1 MKNQNPLFKSVRALT
16 LAAML
21 AAMSVVIGIF
31 CKTLLNFGNGLM
43 RITFENLPIIISGML
58 FGPIAGGAVGAA
70 SDLMSYLLS
79 PQTYPPNLIVTLG
92 ATTVGV
98 VSGVISHYVVK
109 KRGVLQTII
118 CTSAAHIIGSMI
130 IKSIG
135 LFQFYSWGVLIRIP
149 IYIVITALEALV
161 LCLLFKNSTFVT
173 LISGIMGDD
182 KNVDL

>member
-1 MKNQNPLFKSVRALT
+1 MKNQSPLFKSVRALT

-98 VSGVISHYVVK
+98 VSGVISHYIVK

-118 CTSAAHIIGSMI
+118 CILSILTLAY
-130 IKSIG
+130 IKVSYRRSQKERDRLRKMNRQMQG
-135 LFQFYSWGVLIRIP
+135 REQPLQSPRADQVCR
-149 IYIVITALEALV
+149 A
-161 LCLLFKNSTFVT
+161 
-173 LISGIMGDD
+173 
-182 KNVDL
+182 